1 MQRTKKIK
9 QQGMMINTLKNEK
22 SEMDQRVE
30 QLSAKIRIQDKILEN
45 YVKNRVEVQ
54 RKKKITQQGAMIAYL
69 KNINREL
76 VQICA
81 DSKTEI
87 DDKDLLITEQIE
99 QIEEIG

>member
-69 KNINREL
+69 KNVNREL

-81 DSKTEI
+81 DTKSENE
-87 DDKDLLITEQIE
+87 DKDLLITEQIE

>member
-22 SEMDQRVE
+22 SEMDQRVQ
-30 QLSAKIRIQDKILEN
+30 QLSAKIRIQDKLLED

-69 KNINREL
+69 KNVNREL

-81 DSKTEI
+81 DTKSENE
-87 DDKDLLITEQIE
+87 DKDLLITEQIE

>member
-30 QLSAKIRIQDKILEN
+30 QLSAKVRIQDKLLED

-81 DSKTEI
+81 DSKSEI

-99 QIEEIG
+99 QIE

>member
-30 QLSAKIRIQDKILEN
+30 QLSAKVRIQDKLLED

-81 DSKTEI
+81 DSKSEI
-87 DDKDLLITEQIE
+87 DEKDLLITEQIE
-99 QIEEIG
+99 QIE

>member
-1 MQRTKKIK
+1 
-9 QQGMMINTLKNEK
+9 
-22 SEMDQRVE
+22 
-30 QLSAKIRIQDKILEN
+30 LED

-81 DSKTEI
+81 DSKSEI

-99 QIEEIG
+99 QIE

>member
-1 MQRTKKIK
+1 
-9 QQGMMINTLKNEK
+9 MMINTLKNEK

-30 QLSAKIRIQDKILEN
+30 QLSAKVRIQDKLLED

-81 DSKTEI
+81 DSKSEI

>member
-30 QLSAKIRIQDKILEN
+30 QLSAKVRIQDKLLED

-81 DSKTEI
+81 DSKSEI

>member
-9 QQGMMINTLKNEK
+9 QLGMMINTLKNEK

-30 QLSAKIRIQDKILEN
+30 QLSAKVRIQDKLLVD

-81 DSKTEI
+81 DSKSEI

-99 QIEEIG
+99 QIE

>member
-1 MQRTKKIK
+1 
-9 QQGMMINTLKNEK
+9 
-22 SEMDQRVE
+22 
-30 QLSAKIRIQDKILEN
+30 LED

-69 KNINREL
+69 KNVNREL

-81 DSKTEI
+81 DTKSENE
-87 DDKDLLITEQIE
+87 DKDLLITEQIE

>member
-9 QQGMMINTLKNEK
+9 HQGMMINTLKNEK

-30 QLSAKIRIQDKILEN
+30 QLSAKVRIQDKLLED

-81 DSKTEI
+81 DSKSEI
-87 DDKDLLITEQIE
+87 DEKDLLITEQIE
-99 QIEEIG
+99 QIE